1 MTISPAVSDEAL
13 SHRQVLRVL
22 SGILVGMFLAALDQT
37 IIVTP
42 LPSIAAELSG
52 VEHLSWVVAIYL
64 LTSTISTPIY
74 GKLSDLYG
82 RRRLLQCAISI
93 FLTGSVL
100 CALSQTMS
108 QLIAARALQGLGGGG
123 LITLA
128 HALLAD
134 HVSPRERGR
143 YQGYLSGTWATASVG
158 GPVLGGLFVDHLSWR
173 WVFWINLPIG
183 AVALLLCWHSL
194 RHLPQ
199 RYQRRA
205 IDYPGALLLAAGA
218 SSLLLVATW
227 GGSQYAW
234 VSAPILGLVATGI
247 ILLALFLIQEL
258 RAIEPI
264 LPPRL
269 FRNDVFRVANS
280 ASGVTSMVVFGTTM
294 LLPIFLQI
302 VAGVT
307 AAQSGLLMA
316 PFTGTTVV
324 GAFTTGSVMRSTGRY
339 KRLPL
344 IGLSLAV
351 VSLGLLATM
360 TFHTPHLVIAGY
372 LTLLGYGIGMSL
384 PVMLVSVQNAAEPRD
399 MGSATSAVNFFRSLG
414 GSFGAAV
421 LWSVLII
428 ALNHQLADGPGA
440 RLAENGY
447 ALLQG
452 GPAAIA
458 ALPPEV
464 RAIILPAL
472 SDAFHVVFA
481 TAAGLALTALLISTT
496 LNERPLRTTA
506 GPGAATAEAA
516 ELPLTPE
523 NAIGD

>member
-1 MTISPAVSDEAL
+1 VTTVPAPAASATL
-13 SHRQVLRVL
+13 SHQQVLRVL
-22 SGILVGMFLAALDQT
+22 SGILLGMFLAALDQT

-64 LTSTISTPIY
+64 LTSTVSTPIY

-82 RRRLLQCAISI
+82 RRRLLQCAIII
-93 FLTGSVL
+93 FICGSVL
-100 CALSQTMS
+100 CALTQNMS
-108 QLIAARALQGLGGGG
+108 QLIAARAVQGLGGGG

-183 AVALLLCWHSL
+183 ALALLLCWRSL

-199 RYQRRA
+199 RYERRS

-218 SSLLLVATW
+218 ASLLLVATW
-227 GGSQYAW
+227 GGSQYPW
-234 VSAPILGLVATGI
+234 TSAPILGIAAAGV
-247 ILLALFLIQEL
+247 LLFALFLIQEL

-280 ASGVTSMVVFGTTM
+280 ASAVISMVVFGTTM

-302 VAGVT
+302 VAGVS

-324 GAFTTGSVMRSTGRY
+324 GAFTTGWTMRTTGRY
-339 KRLPL
+339 KRMPL
-344 IGLSLAV
+344 IGLSLATLA
-351 VSLGLLATM
+351 LGLLATM
-360 TFHTPHLVIAGY
+360 TSTTSHLAIAGY
-372 LTLLGYGIGMSL
+372 LTVLGYGIGMSL

-414 GSFGAAV
+414 GSFGAAT

-428 ALNHQLADGPGA
+428 ALNHELAGRTGA
-440 RLAENGY
+440 QLAENSY

-452 GPAAIA
+452 GPDAIA
-458 ALPPEV
+458 RLAPDV
-464 RAIILPAL
+464 RAAILPAL

-481 TAAGLALTALLISTT
+481 AAAGLTLVSLLICTA
-496 LNERPLRTTA
+496 LNERPLRTNA
-506 GPGAATAEAA
+506 GPAPAASPP
-516 ELPLTPE
+516 LPAPE
-523 NAIGD
+523 KASAD

>member
-1 MTISPAVSDEAL
+1 MSPAPSKETL
-13 SHRQVLRVL
+13 SHQQVLRVL
-22 SGILVGMFLAALDQT
+22 MGILVGMFLAALDQT

-82 RRRLLQCAISI
+82 RRRLLQWAITI
-93 FLTGSVL
+93 FLSGSVL

-128 HALLAD
+128 HAILAD

-183 AVALLLCWHSL
+183 AIALLLCWHAL

-199 RYQRRA
+199 RYQSRA
-205 IDYPGALLLAAGA
+205 IDYPGALLLAGGA
-218 SSLLLVATW
+218 ASLLLVATW

-234 VSAPILGLVATGI
+234 SSAPILGLGAAGV

-269 FRNDVFRVANS
+269 FRTDVFRVANS
-280 ASGVTSMVVFGTTM
+280 ASAVISMVVFGTTM

-324 GAFTTGSVMRSTGRY
+324 GAFTTGSLMRSTGRY
-339 KRLPL
+339 KRLPQ
-344 IGLSLAV
+344 IGLSLAAL
-351 VSLGLLATM
+351 SLALLATM
-360 TFHTPHLVIAGY
+360 TAVTPHLLIAGY
-372 LTLLGYGIGMSL
+372 LILLGYGIGMSL

-414 GSFGAAV
+414 GSFGAAL

-428 ALNHQLADGPGA
+428 ALNHQLAHGSDA
-440 RLAENGY
+440 RIENGY

-452 GPAAIA
+452 GPEAIA
-458 ALPPEV
+458 RLAP
-464 RAIILPAL
+464 AIHAVIMPAL
-472 SDAFHVVFA
+472 ADSFHVVFG
-481 TAAGLALTALLISTT
+481 TAAGLILVSLLIASF
-496 LNERPLRTTA
+496 LNERPLRTST
-506 GPGAATAEAA
+506 GPSGASEPALRIQDTLSA
-516 ELPLTPE
+516 
-523 NAIGD
+523 D

>member
-1 MTISPAVSDEAL
+1 MTASSDVATSATL

-22 SGILVGMFLAALDQT
+22 SGILLGMFLAALDQT

-64 LTSTISTPIY
+64 LTSTVSTPIY

-82 RRRLLQCAISI
+82 RRRLLQWAICI
-93 FLTGSVL
+93 FVLGSTL
-100 CALSQTMS
+100 CALSRDMT
-108 QLIAARALQGLGGGG
+108 QLIAARAVQGLGGGG

-183 AVALLLCWHSL
+183 ALALLLCWRSL

-199 RYQRRA
+199 RYQQRA
-205 IDYPGALLLAAGA
+205 IDYPGAFLLAAGA
-218 SSLLLVATW
+218 AALLMVATW
-227 GGSQYAW
+227 GGSQYPW
-234 VSAPILGLVATGI
+234 ISAPVLGLAAAGV
-247 ILLALFLIQEL
+247 LLLCLFLIQEL
-258 RAIEPI
+258 RAIEPM

-269 FRNDVFRVANS
+269 FRNDVFRSANG
-280 ASGVTSMVVFGTTM
+280 ASVVISMVIFGTTM

-302 VAGVT
+302 VAGVSP
-307 AAQSGLLMA
+307 AQSGLLMA

-324 GAFTTGSVMRSTGRY
+324 GAFTTGWTMRTTGRY
-339 KRLPL
+339 KRMPM
-344 IGLSLAV
+344 IGLSLAA
-351 VSLGLLATM
+351 LALNLLATM
-360 TFHTPHLVIAGY
+360 TSTTPHLAIGGY
-372 LTLLGYGIGMSL
+372 LTILGYGIGLSL

-399 MGSATSAVNFFRSLG
+399 MGAATSAVNFFRSLG
-414 GSFGAAV
+414 GSFGAAT

-428 ALNHQLADGPGA
+428 ALNYQLASGA
-440 RLAENGY
+440 GAHLTENSY

-452 GPAAIA
+452 GPDAIA
-458 ALPPEV
+458 RLAPDV

-472 SDAFHVVFA
+472 SNAFHVVFA
-481 TAAGLALTALLISTT
+481 TAAGLTLLSLLIAAT
-496 LNERPLRTTA
+496 LNERPLRTNA
-506 GPGAATAEAA
+506 GPAPTAQP
-516 ELPLTPE
+516 PLRTPE
-523 NAIGD
+523 NASAD